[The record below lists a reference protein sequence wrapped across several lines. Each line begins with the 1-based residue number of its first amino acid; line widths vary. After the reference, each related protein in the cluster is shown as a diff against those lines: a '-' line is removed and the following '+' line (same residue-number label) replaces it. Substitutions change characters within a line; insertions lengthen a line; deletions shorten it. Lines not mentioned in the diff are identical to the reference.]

1 MGLERFCES
10 FVMAGF
16 ACLSFDYR
24 TFGGSKPKKNET
36 LIYRNLIDPWSHVA
50 DVKTVVQAAKDGL
63 LGPNIDSS
71 RIALW
76 GTSFG
81 GIFMYTYE
89 YVYMYLYIHTCI

>member
-1 MGLERFCES
+1 
-10 FVMAGF
+10 MAGF